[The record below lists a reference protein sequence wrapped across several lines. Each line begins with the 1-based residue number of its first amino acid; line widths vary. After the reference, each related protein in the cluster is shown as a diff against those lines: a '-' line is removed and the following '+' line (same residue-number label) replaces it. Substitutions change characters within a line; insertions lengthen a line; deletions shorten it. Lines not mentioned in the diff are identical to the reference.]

1 MLERNRCWLVAF
13 ASFGISS
20 KLVWQDVYLG
30 KLLEVCANNLSLLA
44 TGICSILCL
53 EFAIFNI
60 PVIIPVLECKGLSCG
75 TCLPNIVMN
84 NLLSKVGA
92 AVF

>member
-30 KLLEVCANNLSLLA
+30 KRLEFCANNLSLLA
-44 TGICSILCL
+44 TGICSIVCI
-53 EFAIFNI
+53 EFAICVMPIF
-60 PVIIPVLECKGLSCG
+60 ECKGLSYDM
-75 TCLPNIVMN
+75 CLPNIVMN

-92 AVF
+92 VVF